1 MFCREGGSVSD
12 RKRVAVSARSEKKI
26 RVLLVDDH
34 TLVREGLRKFLEDT
48 SEIQVIADVGD
59 GRTALKALER
69 LKPDLVLMD
78 ISMPGLNG
86 IDAIKLM
93 LKSNSRMRVLV
104 LSMHCSEAYVL
115 EALKAG
121 AHGFV
126 LKSGEGRELVE
137 AIRLVAAGES
147 YFSPQVSAI
156 LASRYR
162 TQDEISPGE
171 TSSLSLREREILQL
185 LGEGKTLSEIAGIL
199 SITRK
204 TVKNH
209 RNKIA
214 NKLCCRSNADLV
226 KAAIRLGLTS

>member
-1 MFCREGGSVSD
+1 M
-12 RKRVAVSARSEKKI
+12 SARSEKKI
-26 RVLLVDDH
+26 KVLLVDDH

-48 SEIQVIADVGD
+48 SEIQVVADVGD
-59 GRTALKALER
+59 GRTALRALDQF
-69 LKPDLVLMD
+69 KPDLVLMD

-93 LKSNSRMRVLV
+93 LKMNSKTRVLV

-121 AHGFV
+121 ARGFV
-126 LKSGEGRELVE
+126 LKSGEGRELAE
-137 AIRLVAAGES
+137 AIRVVARGDS

-162 TQDEISPGE
+162 THNDPSPAE

-185 LGEGKTLSEIAGIL
+185 LAEGKTLSEIASIL
-199 SITRK
+199 AITRK

-214 NKLCCRSNADLV
+214 DKLCCRSNADLV

>member
-1 MFCREGGSVSD
+1 
-12 RKRVAVSARSEKKI
+12 VSARSEKKI
-26 RVLLVDDH
+26 KVLLVDDH

-59 GRTALKALER
+59 GRTALKAAER

-93 LKSNSRMRVLV
+93 LKTNSRTRVLV

-121 AHGFV
+121 ARGFV

-137 AIRLVAAGES
+137 AIRAVAAGDC

-162 TQDEISPGE
+162 AQEEISPAE

-204 TVKNH
+204 TVKNY

-214 NKLCCRSNADLV
+214 NKLCCKSNADLV
-226 KAAIRLGLTS
+226 KAAIMLGLTS